1 MPDFVVRDRSLP
13 TTKILEFCQDLGASG
28 DSQTKRQRHQKP
40 VKTSFFTHDR
50 KSLLLAGSYRRD
62 ENFCRKGR
70 VNFVAHDRS
79 SPTTKINAHLLGS
92 VRNPRSNPV
101 DSFCR
106 EPFFA
111 HTKPFFTHDKPFF
124 THDKPFF
131 AHDKPFFAHKAH
143 SNHFD
148 SKGEFGP

>member
-1 MPDFVVRDRSLP
+1 MPDFVARDRSLP
-13 TTKILEFCQDLGASG
+13 TTKILEFCQDLGTSC
-28 DSQTKRQRHQKP
+28 DSQTKWQRHRQP
-40 VKTSFFTHDR
+40 AKTPFFTHDR
-50 KSLLLAGSYRRD
+50 KSLLFVVSYRRG

-70 VNFVAHDRS
+70 VNSVAPDRS
-79 SPTTKINAHLLGS
+79 SPTTKINVRLLGA
-92 VRNPRSNPV
+92 VRNPRSKPV

-111 HTKPFFTHDKPFF
+111 HTKPFFAHDKPFF

-143 SNHFD
+143 SNYFD
-148 SKGEFGP
+148 SKGIFAP